1 MGNSNGPR
9 TADRSRWDFV
19 GRGGPKGLGLA
30 IFMPP
35 KLVGDFFVFEP
46 TLRNGVFVA
55 AGDLNGDGKAEVVF
69 GGGPGGGPRVM
80 ALDGAAVVRGQQTPV
95 VNIFAGDPGGRGGVR
110 VAVRAAADGTVQLV
124 TGSGEGQPGR
134 VGVYKAATALAGG
147 LAADQ
152 VVSPFGDAVL
162 VDGVFVG

>member
-95 VNIFAGDPGGRGGVR
+95 VNIFDDMAGAYSWLQHTRFAHLDAVAPLESERQAELASR
-110 VAVRAAADGTVQLV
+110 VAEL
-124 TGSGEGQPGR
+124 SEGLR
-134 VGVYKAATALAGG
+134 RYRKVARLS
-147 LAADQ
+147 
-152 VVSPFGDAVL
+152 VSPQRQH
-162 VDGVFVG
+162 